1 MKGSSRKP
9 LLSDWQLLVR
19 ITPLT
24 AQTNEGDKEKED
36 MELYPQLIKTLVFVS
51 TLEFKKF

>member
-24 AQTNEGDKEKED
+24 AQTNERDKEKED
-36 MELYPQLIKTLVFVS
+36 MELYPQHIRISGICLNTGI
-51 TLEFKKF
+51 